1 MGAPGGP
8 GQSLLSGRSDHQ
20 VRNHPEGRGKCAVT
34 PENFG
39 DSNGRTGLVSALHS
53 CHADMNLKRAID
65 KEWARKAP
73 AAPTEGRPSTAP
85 PTAPTNGNGR
95 AANGH
100 AGNGTAPGGAATNG
114 PNGNGAAPTA
124 AANAQNGSGGAPTG
138 GAAES
143 QTQVGRRLSD
153 FILAE
158 GLITP
163 DQFALILA
171 EQKKTNEKLAS
182 VVVRLG
188 LMTEEQMMHA
198 QSLHYRIPSVKFP
211 ESIPMEILRMVPS
224 AIARKHEVL
233 PIGRSAGALTLA
245 MVDPTNLSAV
255 DDVAFRTGMRVFP
268 VICLPSLIRAAIDS
282 SYDNIKTGLATA
294 LSDAEAEVGSTADA
308 RESMNL
314 NELRASADQVPVVR
328 LVNMILL
335 EGIQRGA
342 SDIHLEPE
350 EKALHVRY
358 RVDGLLQDVMT
369 PAKRLEPA
377 IVSRLKIMANLDIAE
392 RRLPQDG
399 RIKFRDASREIDFR
413 VSIIPA
419 LFGESVVLRV
429 LDKSALK
436 LDLAQLGFDP
446 WSLEQFQ
453 KAIKSPH
460 GMVLVTGPTGSG
472 KTTTLY
478 SALSAVNSP
487 DVHILTLE
495 DPVEY
500 NLPRVNQV
508 QVNDE
513 IGLTF
518 AAALR
523 SFLRH
528 DPDIILVGEMRDQE
542 TAGIAN
548 RAALTGHLV
557 LSTLHTNDAASTVA
571 RLLDM
576 GIPPFLLASSLRVV
590 VAQRLIRKVCEECKR
605 PYEVE
610 EATLVSHGYVSR
622 DLGTITLHKG
632 RGCVVCTQTGL
643 KGRMAIYEVMPI
655 TREVK
660 DLILQGAPPVE
671 ICKVARGQGMKTL
684 RESALQ
690 KLVDGMT
697 TLEEVLRVTAE

>member
-1 MGAPGGP
+1 MT
-8 GQSLLSGRSDHQ
+8 
-20 VRNHPEGRGKCAVT
+20 V
-34 PENFG
+34 
-39 DSNGRTGLVSALHS
+39 
-53 CHADMNLKRAID
+53 
-65 KEWARKAP
+65 
-73 AAPTEGRPSTAP
+73 AP
-85 PTAPTNGNGR
+85 PATPASGNGVASGP
-95 AANGH
+95 AANGGGGDSAADGRSGH
-100 AGNGTAPGGAATNG
+100 A
-114 PNGNGAAPTA
+114 
-124 AANAQNGSGGAPTG
+124 
-138 GAAES
+138 
-143 QTQVGRRLSD
+143 GRRLSD

-163 DQFALILA
+163 DQFATILA
-171 EQKKTNEKLAS
+171 EQKKTNEKLAT

-211 ESIPMEILRMVPS
+211 ESIPSEILRLVP
-224 AIARKHEVL
+224 AVIARKYEVL

-268 VICLPSLIRAAIDS
+268 VICLPSLIRAAIDA
-282 SYDNIKTGLATA
+282 SYDQVRTGLATA
-294 LSDAEAEVGSTADA
+294 LSDAEAEIAGSAEDL
-308 RESMNL
+308 RESMNA
-314 NELRASADQVPVVR
+314 NELRASAEHVPVVR

-342 SDIHLEPE
+342 SDVHLEPE
-350 EKALHVRY
+350 ERTLHVRY
-358 RVDGLLQDVMT
+358 RIDGVLQDVMT

-377 IVSRLKIMANLDIAE
+377 IVSRLKIMGNLDIAE

-399 RIKFRDASREIDFR
+399 RLKFREGSRDIDFR

-419 LFGESVVLRV
+419 LFGESVVLRI

-436 LDLAQLGFDP
+436 LDLTQLGFDA
-446 WSLEQFQ
+446 WGLEQFQ

-460 GMVLVTGPTGSG
+460 GMILVTGPTGSG

-478 SALSAVNSP
+478 SGLSAVNSP

-518 AAALR
+518 ATALR

-542 TAGIAN
+542 TANIAN

-557 LSTLHTNDAASTVA
+557 LSTLHTNDAVSTVS

-576 GIPPFLLASSLRVV
+576 GIPPFLLASSLRLV
-590 VAQRLIRKVCEECKR
+590 VAQRLIRKVCEDCKQS
-605 PYEVE
+605 YEVD
-610 EATLVSHGYVSR
+610 EAALVDHGYVSR
-622 DLGTITLHKG
+622 GLGPITLW
-632 RGCVVCTQTGL
+632 RGGGCAGCSQTGL
-643 KGRMAIYEVMPI
+643 KGRVAIYEVMPI

-660 DLILQGAPPVE
+660 DLVLRGAPPLE
-671 ICKVARGQGMKTL
+671 IGKVARDQGMKSL
-684 RESALQ
+684 REAALQ
-690 KLVDGMT
+690 KLIDGTT

>member
-1 MGAPGGP
+1 M
-8 GQSLLSGRSDHQ
+8 S
-20 VRNHPEGRGKCAVT
+20 
-34 PENFG
+34 
-39 DSNGRTGLVSALHS
+39 
-53 CHADMNLKRAID
+53 LKRAID
-65 KEWARKAP
+65 REWARKASAASAPVSSP
-73 AAPTEGRPSTAP
+73 A
-85 PTAPTNGNGR
+85 NGNGH
-95 AANGH
+95 AAD
-100 AGNGTAPGGAATNG
+100 GAAT
-114 PNGNGAAPTA
+114 T
-124 AANAQNGSGGAPTG
+124 
-138 GAAES
+138 ES

-158 GLITP
+158 GLISP
-163 DQFALILA
+163 DQFTLVLA
-171 EQKKTNEKLAS
+171 EQKKTNDKLANI
-182 VVVRLG
+182 VVRLG
-188 LMTEEQMMHA
+188 LLSEEQMMHA

-211 ESIPMEILRMVPS
+211 ESVPAEILRLVPG

-268 VICLPSLIRAAIDS
+268 VLCVPSLLRAAIET
-282 SYDNIKTGLATA
+282 SYDHARTGLASA
-294 LSDAEAEVGSTADA
+294 LSDAEAEVGSADDL
-308 RESMNL
+308 REGMNL

-342 SDIHLEPE
+342 SDIHLEPD
-350 EKALHVRY
+350 EKTLHVRY
-358 RVDGLLQDVMT
+358 RVDGMLQDVMT
-369 PAKRLEPA
+369 PAKKLEPA

-419 LFGESVVLRV
+419 LFGESVVLRI
-429 LDKSALK
+429 LDKSALQ
-436 LDLAQLGFDP
+436 LDLARLGFDP
-446 WSLEQFQ
+446 RGLEQFQ

-460 GMVLVTGPTGSG
+460 GMIVVTGPTGSG

-478 SALSAVNSP
+478 SALAAVNSP
-487 DVHILTLE
+487 DIHILTLE

-518 AAALR
+518 ATALR

-528 DPDIILVGEMRDQE
+528 DPDVILVGEMRDQE
-542 TAGIAN
+542 TASIAN

-557 LSTLHTNDAASTVA
+557 LTTLHTNDAASTVA

-576 GIPPFLLASSLRVV
+576 AIPPFLLASSLRLV

-605 PYEVE
+605 THEVDE
-610 EATLVSHGYVSR
+610 STLVDYGYVSR
-622 DLGTITLHKG
+622 GVGKITLYKG
-632 RGCVVCTQTGL
+632 RGCAVCTHSGL
-643 KGRMAIYEVMPI
+643 KGRVAIYEIMPI
-655 TREVK
+655 TREIKALVA
-660 DLILQGAPPVE
+660 QGAPTAE
-671 ICKVARGQGMKTL
+671 ICKVARDQGMTTL
-684 RESALQ
+684 REAALG
-690 KLVDGMT
+690 KLIAGVT
-697 TLEEVLRVTAE
+697 TLEEVLRVTSE

>member
-1 MGAPGGP
+1 
-8 GQSLLSGRSDHQ
+8 
-20 VRNHPEGRGKCAVT
+20 
-34 PENFG
+34 
-39 DSNGRTGLVSALHS
+39 
-53 CHADMNLKRAID
+53 MNLKRGID
-65 KEWARKAP
+65 REWTRKAP
-73 AAPTEGRPSTAP
+73 AAGAP
-85 PTAPTNGNGR
+85 VSLPANGNGDGHAATR
-95 AANGH
+95 HANGAAAKSDANGQSGKGH
-100 AGNGTAPGGAATNG
+100 APSAAPPAQ
-114 PNGNGAAPTA
+114 NGNGQAPTGS
-124 AANAQNGSGGAPTG
+124 NGSGAGASSG
-138 GAAES
+138 
-143 QTQVGRRLSD
+143 QVGRRLSD
-153 FILAE
+153 FILGE
-158 GLITP
+158 GLINP
-163 DQFALILA
+163 HQFAMVLA
-171 EQKKTNEKLAS
+171 EQKKTNDKLANI
-182 VVVRLG
+182 VVRLG
-188 LMTEEQMMHA
+188 FMTEEQMMHA

-211 ESIPMEILRMVPS
+211 ESIAAEIVRLVPG

-268 VICLPSLIRAAIDS
+268 VICLPSVLRAAIET
-282 SYDNIKTGLATA
+282 SYDHARKGLASA
-294 LSDAEAEVGSTADA
+294 LSDAEAEVAPEELHEGI
-308 RESMNL
+308 NL

-350 EKALHVRY
+350 EKMLHVRY

-369 PAKRLEPA
+369 PAKKLEPA

-399 RIKFRDASREIDFR
+399 RIKFREASREIDFR

-419 LFGESVVLRV
+419 LFGESVVLRI

-436 LDLAQLGFDP
+436 LDLAQLGFDARG
-446 WSLEQFQ
+446 LEEIQ

-460 GMVLVTGPTGSG
+460 GMIVVTGPTGSG

-478 SALSAVNSP
+478 SALSAVNTP
-487 DVHILTLE
+487 DIHVLTLE

-513 IGLTF
+513 IGLSF

-528 DPDIILVGEMRDQE
+528 DPDIILVGEVRDQE
-542 TAGIAN
+542 TAQIAN

-557 LSTLHTNDAASTVA
+557 LTTLHTNDAASTVA

-576 GIPPFLLASSLRVV
+576 GIPPFLLASSLRLI
-590 VAQRLIRKVCEECKR
+590 VAQRPIRKVCEECKR
-605 PYEVE
+605 PYEVDA
-610 EATLVSHGYVSR
+610 ATLVDHGYVSR
-622 DLGTITLHKG
+622 GVGKITLCKG
-632 RGCVVCTQTGL
+632 RGCAACTHSGL
-643 KGRMAIYEVMPI
+643 KGRIAIYEIMPI
-655 TREVK
+655 TREIKALVA
-660 DLILQGAPPVE
+660 QGAPTAE
-671 ICKVARGQGMKTL
+671 ICKVARDQGMTTL
-684 RESALQ
+684 REAALG
-690 KLVDGMT
+690 KLIAGVT
-697 TLEEVLRVTAE
+697 TLEEVLRVTSE

>member
-1 MGAPGGP
+1 
-8 GQSLLSGRSDHQ
+8 
-20 VRNHPEGRGKCAVT
+20 
-34 PENFG
+34 
-39 DSNGRTGLVSALHS
+39 
-53 CHADMNLKRAID
+53 MNLKRAAD
-65 KEWARKAP
+65 PQWARKTPVAAP
-73 AAPTEGRPSTAP
+73 AERKGGTTAVAPAT
-85 PTAPTNGNGR
+85 GNGH

-100 AGNGTAPGGAATNG
+100 AANGASGHHGNGPAAAPAAG
-114 PNGNGAAPTA
+114 NGNG
-124 AANAQNGSGGAPTG
+124 GGAS
-138 GAAES
+138 AES
-143 QTQVGRRLSD
+143 QAQVGRRLSD

-163 DQFALILA
+163 DQFALVLA
-171 EQKKTNEKLAS
+171 EQKKSNEKLAT

-211 ESIPMEILRMVPS
+211 EAIPAEILRLVPA

-268 VICLPSLIRAAIDS
+268 VICPPSLIRAAIDA
-282 SYDNIKTGLATA
+282 SYDQVKSGLASA
-294 LSDAEAEVGSTADA
+294 LSDAEAEVNSADDA
-308 RESMNL
+308 RESMNP

-350 EKALHVRY
+350 EKTLHVRY
-358 RVDGLLQDVMT
+358 RIDGVLQDVMT

-399 RIKFRDASREIDFR
+399 RIKFRDAAREIDFR
-413 VSIIPA
+413 VSIVPA
-419 LFGESVVLRV
+419 LFGESVVLRI

-436 LDLAQLGFDP
+436 LDLTQLGFDA
-446 WSLEQFQ
+446 WGLDQFQ

-460 GMVLVTGPTGSG
+460 GMILVTGPTGSG

-478 SALSAVNSP
+478 SGLSAVNSP
-487 DVHILTLE
+487 DIHILTLE

-518 AAALR
+518 GTALR

-528 DPDIILVGEMRDQE
+528 DPDVILVGEMRDQE
-542 TAGIAN
+542 TAQIAN

-557 LSTLHTNDAASTVA
+557 LSTLHTNDAASSVA

-576 GIPPFLLASSLRVV
+576 GIPPFLLASALRLV
-590 VAQRLIRKVCEECKR
+590 VAQRLIRKVCEDCKQG
-605 PYEVE
+605 YELDE
-610 EATLVSHGYVSR
+610 EKLVDHGYVAR
-622 DLGTITLHKG
+622 GVGMLTLYRG
-632 RGCVVCTQTGL
+632 RGCATCSQTGL
-643 KGRMAIYEVMPI
+643 KGRVAIYEVMPI

-660 DLILQGAPPVE
+660 ELILQGAPPVE
-671 ICKVARGQGMKTL
+671 ICKVARDQGMKTL
-684 RESALQ
+684 RDAALQ
-690 KLVDGMT
+690 KLVEGVT